1 MIEDIPYRE
10 FLVDSYALAYLYSLE
25 EKDLLVLLL
34 SKFKFHVST
43 LSLYEFLTY
52 IYFKIHDYTKIS
64 SIVNFLLKVHVV
76 DEVNTDI
83 AIKASMITSD
93 LLKHRIP
100 YEIIDVV
107 NTAISLV
114 KNIPILTDNPD
125 RYKTY
130 LKYGITAYSIEDFIV
145 KFKKLLEERK
155 L

>member
-100 YEIIDVV
+100 YE
-107 NTAISLV
+107 
-114 KNIPILTDNPD
+114 
-125 RYKTY
+125 
-130 LKYGITAYSIEDFIV
+130 
-145 KFKKLLEERK
+145 
-155 L
+155 